1 MLEDGEIDEDDVVV
15 SAIAAPEV
23 KEDYSNKRK
32 SRESRQN
39 KRKKHSKNG
48 HKNGHAMH
56 LDNNGSDDNSNH
68 SGHFENNQFSN
79 QNGQTESSSNFNNNK
94 FPASLQ
100 PPSLLGLPVQKPKS
114 LMSTTGP
121 SQQQHQQTWQN
132 NAAKQPKSLFDLFV
146 TPAGILGNYY
156 SLLEKLDSTKCDL

>member
-15 SAIAAPEV
+15 SAVSEAEI
-23 KEDYSNKRK
+23 KEENSFKRK

-56 LDNNGSDDNSNH
+56 LETQNDSDENSNH
-68 SGHFENNQFSN
+68 SGHFENNKFN
-79 QNGQTESSSNFNNNK
+79 YQNGQNETSSNFNNK
-94 FPASLQ
+94 FSVSLH

-114 LMSTTGP
+114 LMSTSGP
-121 SQQQHQQTWQN
+121 TQQQQQTWQN
-132 NAAKQPKSLFDLFV
+132 NSAKQPKSLFDLFV
-146 TPAGILGNYY
+146 TPAGSIGN
-156 SLLEKLDSTKCDL
+156 K